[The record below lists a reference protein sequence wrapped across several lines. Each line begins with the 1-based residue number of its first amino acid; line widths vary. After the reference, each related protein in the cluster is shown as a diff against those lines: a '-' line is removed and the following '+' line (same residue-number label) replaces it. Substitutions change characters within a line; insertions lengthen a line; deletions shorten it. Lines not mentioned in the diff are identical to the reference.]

1 MIHIRPETP
10 DDRAAIY
17 AVLLAAFGRPEEA
30 KLVDAL
36 RDGGH
41 FDPRLSLVCQRGGQ
55 IVGHIL
61 LSRITI
67 GPTPALA
74 LAPLAVT
81 PTYQRHGYGSAL
93 VEAGLQAAQ
102 ELAHRA
108 VVVLGHPDFYPRFGF
123 VPATDRGI
131 TAPFD
136 VPREA
141 FLVREL
147 LPGALEGISGVVTY
161 PAPFFDL

>member
-1 MIHIRPETP
+1 MIHIRPEKP
-10 DDRAAIY
+10 EDRAAIY
-17 AVLLAAFGRPEEA
+17 AVVLAAFGRPEEA
-30 KLVDAL
+30 QLVDAL

-41 FDPRLSLVCQRGGQ
+41 FDPRLSLVCQRDGQ
-55 IVGHIL
+55 IIGHIL

-67 GPTPALA
+67 GSAPALA

-81 PTYQRHGYGSAL
+81 PTYQRQGYGSAL
-93 VEAGLQAAQ
+93 LEAALQAAR
-102 ELAHRA
+102 ELGHQA

-123 VPATDRGI
+123 VPAADRGI
-131 TAPFD
+131 TAPFE

-147 LPGALEGISGVVTY
+147 LPGALEGVSGIVTY